1 MDFSAGERLDA
12 AVLILTEQHRRALE
26 RDVGKLDATVG
37 GLCAEYGIH
46 RQIKRHIDKSAG
58 DVSHVRGDILFNSLS
73 YVVFSEN
80 LAERGA
86 VRARHELDGQDVRF
100 LILISHDV
108 SSLVERPSPGVGEHD
123 EKRTAGRRPKLLRKH
138 AQKLEH

>member
-1 MDFSAGERLDA
+1 MLFSGLPDVVYSDDFA
-12 AVLILTEQHRRALE
+12 Q
-26 RDVGKLDATVG
+26 
-37 GLCAEYGIH
+37 
-46 RQIKRHIDKSAG
+46 
-58 DVSHVRGDILFNSLS
+58 
-73 YVVFSEN
+73 
-80 LAERGA
+80 RGA
-86 VRARHELDGQDVRF
+86 VRARHELDDQDVRF

>member
-1 MDFSAGERLDA
+1 MNLRPGERPYA
-12 AVLILTEQHRRALE
+12 AVLILVEQQDGSRKC
-26 RDVGKLDATVG
+26 DVCEVNGTFGL
-37 GLCAEYGIH
+37 LCAENRAH
-46 RQIKRHIDKSAG
+46 RKIKCHIDKSAG

-73 YVVFSEN
+73 YVVYSEN

>member
-1 MDFSAGERLDA
+1 MNLCPGERTNA
-12 AVLILTEQHRRALE
+12 AVIVFSEDHDRTNEVDVCKINNATCRAEAEDHVHREVE
-26 RDVGKLDATVG
+26 RNIDTSGG
-37 GLCAEYGIH
+37 GLLEVG
-46 RQIKRHIDKSAG
+46 
-58 DVSHVRGDILFNSLS
+58 GDILFNRLVDVADSDD
-73 YVVFSEN
+73 F
-80 LAERGA
+80 AQRGA

>member
-1 MDFSAGERLDA
+1 
-12 AVLILTEQHRRALE
+12 
-26 RDVGKLDATVG
+26 
-37 GLCAEYGIH
+37 
-46 RQIKRHIDKSAG
+46 
-58 DVSHVRGDILFNSLS
+58 
-73 YVVFSEN
+73 
-80 LAERGA
+80 
-86 VRARHELDGQDVRF
+86 